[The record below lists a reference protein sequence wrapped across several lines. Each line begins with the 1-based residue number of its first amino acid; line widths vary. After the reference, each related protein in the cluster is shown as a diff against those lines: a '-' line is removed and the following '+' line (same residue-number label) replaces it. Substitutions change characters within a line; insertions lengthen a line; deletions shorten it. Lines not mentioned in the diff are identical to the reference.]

1 MMHVSR
7 FTPDPSRQA
16 EFLGV
21 SGRETFRRPPAV
33 EVADLSGEPRRM
45 MLLWEGDDQA
55 AAYIERALGEFGV
68 LETESVTDA
77 TPGLEAAFAR
87 NLDAFGAWMSE
98 RGATSDAM
106 TEALEIRRLGKEAS
120 TPAEAAERGRA
131 WELRRSR
138 SGSATNARDRDG
150 ARHRREEAIIGFA
163 RMLHGSATDRNAAS
177 RMSP

>member
-16 EFLGV
+16 EFLACLWQGDIP
-21 SGRETFRRPPAV
+21 STLRLSKWLY
-33 EVADLSGEPRRM
+33 LSGEPRRM

-55 AAYIERALGEFGV
+55 AAYIERAFGEFGV

-150 ARHRREEAIIGFA
+150 
-163 RMLHGSATDRNAAS
+163 GSAPT
-177 RMSP
+177 